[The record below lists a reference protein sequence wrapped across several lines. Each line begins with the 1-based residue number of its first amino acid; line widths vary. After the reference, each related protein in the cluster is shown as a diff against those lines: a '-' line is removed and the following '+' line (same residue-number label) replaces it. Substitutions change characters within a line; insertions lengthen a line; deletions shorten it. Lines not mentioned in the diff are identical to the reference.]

1 MVCGV
6 FSPTSQNWLTRWMR
20 ISETCAA
27 RRSSGMRL
35 MPEYEAV
42 IGMEVHAELLTE
54 SKMFCGCRN
63 AFGGEP
69 NTRCCPVCT
78 GMPGSLPV
86 MNKKAVEHV
95 IRTAL
100 ALNCRI
106 TRNAKFDRKNYFYPD
121 LPKGYQISEYDNP
134 IGVTGWL
141 DIEVNGETKRVHIR
155 RVHLEED

>member
-1 MVCGV
+1 MA
-6 FSPTSQNWLTRWMR
+6 
-20 ISETCAA
+20 EYDAA
-27 RRSSGMRL
+27 
-35 MPEYEAV
+35 

-69 NTRCCPVCT
+69 NTRCCPVCL

-100 ALNCRI
+100 ALNCEIDRG
-106 TRNAKFDRKNYFYPD
+106 AKFDRKNYFYPD
-121 LPKGYQISEYDNP
+121 LPKGYQVSQYDLP
-134 IGVTGWL
+134 LAAG
-141 DIEVNGETKRVHIR
+141 GELTFETTDGPFTVRITR
-155 RVHLEED
+155 AHLEEDTAKLVHAPGDDGRPVSLVDFNRSG